1 MKVQAFPD
9 AERCRRIGEILG
21 KLRIR
26 NIFYERPFLKEIDDI
41 ELKYSMLF
49 NAVAICHQTR
59 NLACIPENLFG
70 WDYLEGVFLSLAK
83 TRSWLLFPDEVVA
96 RSTIEVSDAL
106 LSAFSCKR
114 CSKESTLDRIEER
127 SRLSIGLNQFVKHSY
142 GALFS
147 EIVKNSGG
155 YLRNNGNG
163 FYEILA
169 STEAFSDPKLKKA
182 SFLFKL
188 LMEAGLTDA
197 SDPENYIPVMDYHM
211 QRVLLRMGCIEF
223 SDSSM
228 LDKLRSKIPA
238 STDEPVR
245 SACIDALKLMT
256 NVSGHAPWVMND
268 FFWPLGRSCCN
279 ETTLCKDRM
288 CSKSPCTFFT
298 ITDTGDHTNCI
309 FEPACKGAGDERY
322 RTLWEPLVETH
333 YY

>member
-1 MKVQAFPD
+1 MEVKAFLD

-21 KLRIR
+21 RLRIR
-26 NIFYERPFLKEIDDI
+26 KNFYERPFLKGIDDT

-59 NLACIPENLFG
+59 NLACIPQNLYG
-70 WDYLEGVFLSLAK
+70 WDYLEDGFLSLAK

-96 RSTIEVSDAL
+96 HSQTEIAEAL
-106 LSAFSCKR
+106 LSAFSCTGSR
-114 CSKESTLDRIEER
+114 SDSTLDRIEER
-127 SRLSIGLNQFVKHSY
+127 SRLYIGLNHFVKYSY
-142 GALFS
+142 GGLFS
-147 EIVKNSGG
+147 GIVKNSGG
-155 YLRNNGNG
+155 YLRNNSKG

-169 STEAFSDPKLKKA
+169 STEAFSDPQLKKA

-188 LMEAGLTDA
+188 LMDAGLTDA
-197 SDPENYIPVMDYHM
+197 RDPENYIPVMDYHM

-228 LDKLRSKIPA
+228 LFKLSGKIQA
-238 STDEPVR
+238 SSDEPVR
-245 SACIDALKLMT
+245 SACIAALKLMST
-256 NVSGHAPWVMND
+256 VSGHGPWVMND

-279 ETTLCKDRM
+279 ETTLCKDRL

-298 ITDTGDHTNCI
+298 VSDTEDHTNCI

-322 RTLWEPLVETH
+322 RRLWEPAVETH